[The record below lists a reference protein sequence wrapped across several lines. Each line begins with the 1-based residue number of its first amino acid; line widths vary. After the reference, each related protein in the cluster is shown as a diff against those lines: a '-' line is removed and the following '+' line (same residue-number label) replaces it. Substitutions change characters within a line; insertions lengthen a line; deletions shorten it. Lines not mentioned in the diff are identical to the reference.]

1 MQTPMPR
8 SQLIR
13 LAAAALC
20 IVSTSAAFA
29 IDTVTRKSTD
39 RAAAGKITTVTRTEI
54 VVTPA
59 VGQPT
64 TVPVNDI
71 VDVDWEAAP
80 PSLKLGRSQE
90 SGGQFDL
97 ALKSYQQAST
107 ENTSNDANLRA
118 EITFSIARVKA
129 KQALGNSE
137 LTADAITE
145 LKAFTESNR
154 DHYRFFEAQMLLGE
168 VALAAEDLVTA
179 DAAFNAV
186 ARAPWNDHQMAA
198 KIGLAR
204 IMLQRDDIPGAK
216 AAFDEVAAANAVDP
230 IEISRKLE
238 AMLGQA
244 KCLQAQSQH
253 AEAVAILTDVVKQS
267 SDNDTRLQ
275 AEAYVRQGESLA
287 ALGDQPKQ
295 AVMAYLHVDVVPSLA
310 RHSDF
315 HAEALYQLTQL
326 WPTVGQP
333 ARAAEAAARLEQQ
346 YPNNEWTKRLSG
358 AGG

>member
-1 MQTPMPR
+1 MPR
-8 SQLIR
+8 SFPLNR
-13 LAAAALC
+13 PVFAAAVCLAATSQAL
-20 IVSTSAAFA
+20 A

-39 RAAAGKITTVTRTEI
+39 KAAAGKITSVTRTEI

-64 TVPVNDI
+64 TVPVNDV

-90 SGGQFDL
+90 AGGQFDL

-107 ENTSNDANLRA
+107 ENTSNEANLRA

-129 KQALGNSE
+129 KQALADPD
-137 LTADAITE
+137 LTADAISE
-145 LKAFTESNR
+145 LKAFTEANR
-154 DHYRFFEAQMLLGE
+154 DHYRFFEAQLLLGE
-168 VALAAEDLVTA
+168 VALAANDLVTA
-179 DAAFNAV
+179 DAAFTAV
-186 ARAPWNDHQMAA
+186 SKAPWTDHQMAA
-198 KIGLAR
+198 KIGQAR
-204 IMLQRDDIPGAK
+204 IMLERDDIAGAK

-230 IEISRKLE
+230 IEMSRKLE
-238 AMLGQA
+238 AMLGQG

-253 AEAVAILTDVVKQS
+253 AEAVQILNDVVKQS

-275 AEAYVRQGESLA
+275 AEAYVRQGESFA

-315 HAEALYQLTQL
+315 HAEALYQLAQL

-346 YPNNEWTKRLSG
+346 YPNSEWTQRLSG